1 MWSPWLDLQKCS
13 HSNKMWSFSWKP
25 FWLPSGTS
33 LKWGG
38 LDTPP
43 SKLWLG
49 LSSWSIRLYTPPF
62 KRCSPDIPA
71 VLWMHWLPP
80 HTENLWVG
88 KQLVFLCGLCF
99 CMATYIF
106 SEPCGCVC
114 WSGDGNNKGCL
125 LLLQRYSSSPTWA
138 EPKRLITSV
147 CISLHGIFAFLVW
160 INSQIHCTEKSSES

>member
-1 MWSPWLDLQKCS
+1 
-13 HSNKMWSFSWKP
+13 MWSFSWKP

-49 LSSWSIRLYTPPF
+49 LSSWSICLYTPPF

-88 KQLVFLCGLCF
+88 KQLVFLCGLWF
-99 CMATYIF
+99 CMAIWSLIF
-106 SEPCGCVC
+106 SLSRADVFAGVEMETIRAV
-114 WSGDGNNKGCL
+114 L

-138 EPKRLITSV
+138 EPKWLITSV